1 MKPTLIILAAGMGS
15 RYGGLKQLDGFGP
28 NKEAIIDYSIH
39 DAIKAGFKK
48 IVFIVRS
55 SFIEEF
61 RSIFTPK
68 LKGKVEV
75 VYVTQELDALPVGIQ
90 LNPKREKPWGTAHA
104 VLVAKEAV
112 QDPFAVIN
120 ADDYYGPEA
129 YTTLINYFNKATDNA
144 DYAVV
149 SYYLKNTLSD
159 YGTVN
164 RGVCQRDDEHYLV
177 DIVEAIAIEKIE
189 GAKGRY
195 TNAEQKEIIL
205 DADTLVS
212 MNMFGFFPDFFE
224 KTEEY
229 FIDFLKESG
238 DELKSEFFI
247 PKVLDQM
254 IESGFKKVKVLES
267 PSSWFGVT
275 YQEDKPF
282 VVKKIKQLIADGV
295 YNENLWG

>member
-28 NKEAIIDYSIH
+28 NKEAIIDYSIY
-39 DAIKAGFKK
+39 DAIEAGFEK

-55 SFIEEF
+55 SFINEF
-61 RSIFTPK
+61 RSIFSPK
-68 LKGKVEV
+68 LEGKVEL
-75 VYVTQELDALPVGIQ
+75 VYVTQELDALPAGMT

-104 VLVAKEAV
+104 VLVAKDAV

-129 YTTLINYFNKATDNA
+129 YSTLVNYFKKTDHNN

-164 RGVCQRDDEHYLV
+164 RGVCKKDDEDYLV
-177 DIVEAIAIEKIE
+177 DIVEAIGIEKIE
-189 GAKGRY
+189 GAKGKYRDSD
-195 TNAEQKEIIL
+195 NQEVIL

-224 KTEEY
+224 KTESY
-229 FIDFLKESG
+229 FVDFLQNRG

-254 IESGFKKVKVLES
+254 IESSFKKVKVLES
-267 PSSWFGVT
+267 PSNWFGVT

-282 VVKKIKQLIADGV
+282 VVQKIQDLIASGV
-295 YNENLWG
+295 YKENLWG